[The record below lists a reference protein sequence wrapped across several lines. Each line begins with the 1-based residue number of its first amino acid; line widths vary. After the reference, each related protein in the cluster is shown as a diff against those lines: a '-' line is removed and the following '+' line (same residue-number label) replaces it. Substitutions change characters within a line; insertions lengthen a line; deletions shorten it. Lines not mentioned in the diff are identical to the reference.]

1 MSGATSRT
9 PRAAA
14 VRPRRRA
21 PGDPEGPS
29 RADVRAG
36 RWVRTSRGLYVPR
49 GVDRTAPVQR
59 ILEAGAVLPDS
70 PSAAVTGWAALR
82 WLGAEWLDG
91 LAPGGVLVEVDLVT
105 TVRDI
110 RPRPGVRLSA
120 ERLDPAEVVVVD
132 GLPVTVAARSVCF
145 VLRHAVDDRAAVE
158 VGETALHAGLCSL
171 AEVTAYASMLP
182 GWTGIPRARERLAL
196 MAEGSASPGETAMR
210 LIWELDAGLG
220 RPLRNVPVFTRDA
233 RHVATVDL
241 LDPVAG
247 LVGEYDGRD
256 HLRLDRRRRDLRRES
271 ELRSLG
277 LEYVTMVAGDRHR
290 RQAMAQRILDA
301 HRRARRVP
309 PADRPW
315 TLEQPEWWKRREAQ
329 RRARRTA

>member
-110 RPRPGVRLSA
+110 RPRPGVRCRRSGWTPPRWSSSTACGHRGGAQRVLRAAARRRRPSGRRGRGDRPPRGSVLA
-120 ERLDPAEVVVVD
+120 RRGDGLRLD
-132 GLPVTVAARSVCF
+132 AA
-145 VLRHAVDDRAAVE
+145 
-158 VGETALHAGLCSL
+158 
-171 AEVTAYASMLP
+171 

-220 RPLRNVPVFTRDA
+220 RPLRNVPVFTRDGPP
-233 RHVATVDL
+233 R
-241 LDPVAG
+241 
-247 LVGEYDGRD
+247 
-256 HLRLDRRRRDLRRES
+256 
-271 ELRSLG
+271 
-277 LEYVTMVAGDRHR
+277 RHR
-290 RQAMAQRILDA
+290 RPAGPGGRARRRV
-301 HRRARRVP
+301 RRARP
-309 PADRPW
+309 PAPRP
-315 TLEQPEWWKRREAQ
+315 TASVTCDA
-329 RRARRTA
+329 RASCGRWASST